1 MKQAKLIIALM
12 AFSLAGLLSGCY
24 PDKIDYVDEYDL
36 AGTMY
41 DEEADF
47 SSFTSFHVIDTVM
60 HVTDDDEDNSNLSR
74 ENDEFILNL
83 IRQNMLDLGYTE
95 MANPDSLN
103 RPDLEL
109 LVNAMTSDYYT
120 YYSYWNSYWGWYGGW
135 GWWYPGGGYYPGYP
149 GYPGGGLYY
158 SYSTGT
164 LAIEMLDTK
173 AEVGEDDDR
182 PGVVWVG
189 LVDGILTSSSS
200 QSRLDKQINQ
210 VFTQSPYL
218 QK

>member
-1 MKQAKLIIALM
+1 M
-12 AFSLAGLLSGCY
+12 
-24 PDKIDYVDEYDL
+24 DEYDL

-41 DEEADF
+41 DEDVDF
-47 SSFTSFHVIDTVM
+47 SSFTSFHVIDTIM
-60 HVTDDDEDNSNLSR
+60 HVTDDDEDDPNLGR

-120 YYSYWNSYWGWYGGW
+120 YYSYWNSYWGYYPGW
-135 GWWYPGGGYYPGYP
+135 GYWYPGGGYYPGYP

-173 AEVGEDDDR
+173 AEAGEDNDR

-189 LVDGILTSSSS
+189 LVDGLLTSSSS

>member
-41 DEEADF
+41 DEDVDF
-47 SSFTSFHVIDTVM
+47 SSFTSFHVIDTIM
-60 HVTDDDEDNSNLSR
+60 HVTDDDEDDPNLGR

-120 YYSYWNSYWGWYGGW
+120 YYSYWNSYWGYYPGW
-135 GWWYPGGGYYPGYP
+135 GYWYPGGGYYPGYP

-173 AEVGEDDDR
+173 AEAGEDNDR

-189 LVDGILTSSSS
+189 LVDGLLTSSSS

>member
-24 PDKIDYVDEYDL
+24 PDKVDFVDEYDL

-41 DEEADF
+41 DEKVDF
-47 SSFTSFHVIDTVM
+47 SSFTTFHVIDTVM
-60 HVTDDDEDNSNLSR
+60 HVTGDDEDDSNLDR
-74 ENDEFILNL
+74 EHDEEILEL
-83 IRQNMLDLGYTE
+83 IRQNMRDKGYTE
-95 MANPDSLN
+95 MTSPDSLN

-109 LVNAMTSDYYT
+109 LVNAMTSDYYS
-120 YYSYWNSYWGWYGGW
+120 YYSYWYSYWGYYGGW
-135 GWWYPGGGYYPGYP
+135 GWWYPGGGYPGYP
-149 GYPGGGLYY
+149 WYPGGGYYY

-173 AEVGEDDDR
+173 AEVGEEDDR
-182 PGVVWVG
+182 PGVVWLG
-189 LVDGILTSSSS
+189 LVDGLLTSSSS
-200 QSRLDKQINQ
+200 ATRLEKQINQ

>member
-12 AFSLAGLLSGCY
+12 TFSLAGLLSGCY
-24 PDKIDYVDEYDL
+24 PDKIDYVDEYDM

-41 DEEADF
+41 DEEVDF
-47 SSFTSFHVIDTVM
+47 SNFTSFHVIDTIM
-60 HVTDDDEDNSNLSR
+60 HITDDDDDDSNLDR

-95 MANPDSLN
+95 MTNPDSLN

-109 LVNAMTSDYYT
+109 LVNAMTSDYYS
-120 YYSYWNSYWGWYGGW
+120 YYSYWNYYWGWYGGW
-135 GWWYPGGGYYPGYP
+135 NWWYPGGGYYPGYP
-149 GYPGGGLYY
+149 WYPGGGYYY

-173 AEVGEDDDR
+173 VEVGEDDDR
-182 PGVVWVG
+182 PGVVWLG
-189 LVDGILTSSSS
+189 LVDGLLTSSSS
-200 QSRLDKQINQ
+200 ASRLEKQINQ

-218 QK
+218 QR

>member
-1 MKQAKLIIALM
+1 MKHSKLIIAFM

-24 PDKIDYVDEYDL
+24 PDKVDYVDEYDL
-36 AGTMY
+36 AGTVY

-47 SSFTSFHVIDTVM
+47 SIFTSFHLIDTVM
-60 HVTDDDEDNSNLSR
+60 HITGDDEDDSRLDR

-95 MANPDSLN
+95 MANPDPLN

-109 LVNAMTSDYYT
+109 LVSAMTTDYYT
-120 YYSYWNSYWGWYGGW
+120 YYSYWYSYWGWYSGW

-164 LAIEMLDTK
+164 LVIEMLDTK

-189 LVDGILTSSSS
+189 LVDGILSSGSS
-200 QSRLDKQINQ
+200 
-210 VFTQSPYL
+210 
-218 QK
+218 

>member
-41 DEEADF
+41 DEDADF
-47 SSFTSFHVIDTVM
+47 SSFTSFHVIDTIM
-60 HVTDDDEDNSNLSR
+60 HVTDDDEDDPNLSR
-74 ENDEFILNL
+74 QNDEFILNL
-83 IRQNMLDLGYTE
+83 IRQNMLDKGYTE

-120 YYSYWNSYWGWYGGW
+120 YYSYWNSYWGYYPGW
-135 GWWYPGGGYYPGYP
+135 GYWYPGGGYYPGYP

-173 AEVGEDDDR
+173 AEVGEDNDR

-189 LVDGILTSSSS
+189 LVDGLLTSGSS
-200 QSRLDKQINQ
+200 QNRLDKQINQ

-218 QK
+218 KK

>member
-1 MKQAKLIIALM
+1 MKQSKLIIALM

-24 PDKIDYVDEYDL
+24 PDKVDFVDEYDL

-41 DEEADF
+41 DEKVDF
-47 SSFTSFHVIDTVM
+47 SSFTTFHVIDTVM
-60 HVTDDDEDNSNLSR
+60 HVTGDDEDDSNLDR
-74 ENDEFILNL
+74 EHDEEILEL
-83 IRQNMLDLGYTE
+83 IRQNMRDKGYTE
-95 MANPDSLN
+95 MTSPDSLN

-109 LVNAMTSDYYT
+109 LVNAMTSDYYS
-120 YYSYWNSYWGWYGGW
+120 YYSYWYSYWGYYGGW
-135 GWWYPGGGYYPGYP
+135 GWWYPGGGYPGYP
-149 GYPGGGLYY
+149 WYPGGGYYY

-173 AEVGEDDDR
+173 AEVGEEDDR
-182 PGVVWVG
+182 PGVVWLG
-189 LVDGILTSSSS
+189 LVDGLLTSSSS
-200 QSRLDKQINQ
+200 ATRLEKQINQ

>member
-1 MKQAKLIIALM
+1 M

-47 SSFTSFHVIDTVM
+47 SSFTSFHVIDTIM
-60 HVTDDDEDNSNLSR
+60 HVTGDDEDDPNLGR

-120 YYSYWNSYWGWYGGW
+120 YYSYWYSYWGWYGGW
-135 GWWYPGGGYYPGYP
+135 GYWYPGWGYPGYPWYPGGGY
-149 GYPGGGLYY
+149 YY

-164 LAIEMLDTK
+164 LAIEMLDNTV
-173 AEVGEDDDR
+173 EGGFELDR
-182 PGVVWVG
+182 PDVVWVG
-189 LVDGILTSSSS
+189 LVDGILTSGSS
-200 QSRLDKQINQ
+200 QGRLEKQINQ

>member
-24 PDKIDYVDEYDL
+24 PEKIDYVDEYDL

-41 DEEADF
+41 DEDADF
-47 SSFTSFHVIDTVM
+47 SSFTSFHVIDTIM
-60 HVTDDDEDNSNLSR
+60 HITDDDEDDPNLSR

-95 MANPDSLN
+95 MTETDSLN

-120 YYSYWNSYWGWYGGW
+120 YYSYWNSYWGYYPGW
-135 GWWYPGGGYYPGYP
+135 GYWYPGGGYYPGYP
-149 GYPGGGLYY
+149 GYPGGGYY
-158 SYSTGT
+158 NSYSTGT

-189 LVDGILTSSSS
+189 LVDGLLTSSSS

>member
-41 DEEADF
+41 DEDADF
-47 SSFTSFHVIDTVM
+47 SSFTSFHVIDTIM
-60 HVTDDDEDNSNLSR
+60 HVTDDDEDDPNLGR

-95 MANPDSLN
+95 MPNPDSLN

-120 YYSYWNSYWGWYGGW
+120 YYSYWNSYWGYYPGW
-135 GWWYPGGGYYPGYP
+135 GYWYPGGGYYPGYP

-173 AEVGEDDDR
+173 AEVGEDNDR

-189 LVDGILTSSSS
+189 LVDGLLTSGSS
-200 QSRLDKQINQ
+200 QNRLDKQINQ

>member
-1 MKQAKLIIALM
+1 MKHSKLIISLM

-24 PDKIDYVDEYDL
+24 PDKVDYVDEYDL

-41 DEEADF
+41 DEEVDF

-200 QSRLDKQINQ
+200 QGRLEKQINQ